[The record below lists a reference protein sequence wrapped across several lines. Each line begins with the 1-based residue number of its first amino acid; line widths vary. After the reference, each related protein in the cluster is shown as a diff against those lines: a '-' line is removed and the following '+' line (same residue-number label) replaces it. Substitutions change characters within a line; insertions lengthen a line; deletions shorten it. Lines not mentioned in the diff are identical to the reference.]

1 MGPIVDFTLPAA
13 VNSGQL
19 IAANHKEVG
28 QPHSGCSLKKELKP
42 LTTEPVTE
50 LEIVPL
56 AAVAG
61 GVPAARGLVPQ
72 LPALQQLQQQ
82 AAQQQQQ
89 QQQV

>member
-1 MGPIVDFTLPAA
+1 MPSTL

-28 QPHSGCSLKKELKP
+28 QPHSGCSLREELHMKP

-61 GVPAARGLVPQ
+61 VPPARGLVPQ

-82 AAQQQQQ
+82 QQ